1 MAAVGVHWL
10 GPEFCVGSRMKPI
23 DQSVQVPGQ
32 EGGLSACPVP
42 SAVAR
47 EQPYVQP
54 VGIPVI
60 SDWCVQEVLFC
71 NGVGRRSGNG
81 QLRELRGARPPPA
94 PGALYRLRQP
104 FQVQARIN
112 RCGTDSTTG

>member
-1 MAAVGVHWL
+1 MLVQCRRPSLAS
-10 GPEFCVGSRMKPI
+10 SRTFNQLAS
-23 DQSVQVPGQ
+23 QSLVTG
-32 EGGLSACPVP
+32 
-42 SAVAR
+42 
-47 EQPYVQP
+47 
-54 VGIPVI
+54 
-60 SDWCVQEVLFC
+60 CVQEVLFC